1 MSAATPDI
9 RPDLDALITLLD
21 DLLAKVEAG
30 AVLPEHVRIHL
41 KEERALLLRFSTV
54 SAGRLDLIEQIDAT
68 GDGRAARDAGRGR
81 S

>member
-30 AVLPEHVRIHL
+30 AVFR
-41 KEERALLLRFSTV
+41 STSV
-54 SAGRLDLIEQIDAT
+54 SISR
-68 GDGRAARDAGRGR
+68 RNGR
-81 S
+81 SC

>member
-41 KEERALLLRFSTV
+41 KEERALLLKIFNSLG
-54 SAGRLDLIEQIDAT
+54 AET
-68 GDGRAARDAGRGR
+68 GSDRANRRGR
-81 S
+81 